1 MSERSELARE
11 DVDRLGLPAVI
22 GSRLREHRRR
32 RRVSLRD
39 AAERAGISQG
49 HLSDIE
55 QGNSHASLP
64 VLVRLCRA
72 LQLPI
77 ADLLPRLGGTR
88 VRRSTV
94 TARRPGVE
102 RISHDGLEL
111 RVDRV
116 SMPRGGTVVRLA
128 VDPGDD
134 VFVFVVDG
142 SCTVSVAGS
151 VHRLE
156 RHDSVDAERVD
167 AIAID
172 SERGAA
178 LLVVRA
184 ARR

>member
-1 MSERSELARE
+1 VSERSELARD
-11 DVDRLGLPAVI
+11 DVDQLGLPAII

-39 AAERAGISQG
+39 TAERAGISQG

-55 QGNSHASLP
+55 HGNSHASLP

-77 ADLLPRLGGTR
+77 AELLPRLGGAR
-88 VRRSTV
+88 VLRSTS

-102 RISHDGLEL
+102 RISHGGLEL

-116 SMPRGGTVVRLA
+116 TMRRGGSVRFA
-128 VDPGDD
+128 VDPSDD
-134 VFVFVVDG
+134 VFLFVVDG
-142 SCTVSVAGS
+142 SCTASVAGS
-151 VHRLE
+151 VHQLE
-156 RHDSVDAERVD
+156 RHDAVDAERVE

-184 ARR
+184 TRR

>member
-1 MSERSELARE
+1 VSERSELTRE
-11 DVDRLGLPAVI
+11 DTDRLGLPAII

-32 RRVSLRD
+32 RRMSLRD
-39 AAERAGISQG
+39 TAERAGISQG

-116 SMPRGGTVVRLA
+116 TMRRGGTVRVA

-134 VFVFVVDG
+134 VFLFVVHG

-151 VHRLE
+151 DHRLE
-156 RHDSVDAERVD
+156 RHDAVDAERVD